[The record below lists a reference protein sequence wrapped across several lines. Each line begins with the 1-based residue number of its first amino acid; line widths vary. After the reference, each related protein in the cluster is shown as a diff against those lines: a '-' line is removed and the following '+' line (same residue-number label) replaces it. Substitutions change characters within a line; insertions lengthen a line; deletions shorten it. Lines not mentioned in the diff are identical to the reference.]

1 LDEAYL
7 KQAIPVLR
15 LQLLRAG
22 ERLGRVLNET
32 LGQ

>member
-1 LDEAYL
+1 LDQAYL
-7 KQAIPVLR
+7 EQAIPVLR

-22 ERLGRVLNET
+22 ERLGCVLNET